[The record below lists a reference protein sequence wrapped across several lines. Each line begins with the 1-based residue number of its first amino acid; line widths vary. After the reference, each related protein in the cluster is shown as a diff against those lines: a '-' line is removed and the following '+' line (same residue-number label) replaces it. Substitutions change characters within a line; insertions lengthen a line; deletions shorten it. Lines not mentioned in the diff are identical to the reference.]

1 MAKALFGTVASP
13 SQLQLLDEIR
23 ALRQRVS
30 ELEAALDEARDA
42 ASSRPD
48 LQIVVEEAAAG
59 AGVGA

>member
-1 MAKALFGTVASP
+1 MAKALFGTAAAP

-30 ELEAALDEARDA
+30 ELEAALDEARETA
-42 ASSRPD
+42 RSRPD
-48 LQIVVEEAAAG
+48 LQIVVEDTP

>member
-1 MAKALFGTVASP
+1 MAKALFGTVATP

-30 ELEAALDEARDA
+30 ELEAALDEARRA
-42 ASSRPD
+42 ASERAD
-48 LQIVVEEAAAG
+48 LQIVVEEAP